1 MLQPYFAI
9 YMMYLPGA
17 TFGPATLQSPL
28 SGAHRLFRI
37 LTPLSSPSPL
47 LLPTLPQTH
56 RNMIPGLEQDPHEG
70 RTSVCLLQCCFL
82 EPKVRPFME
91 QTFGKCCRISWCV
104 GRKRGE
110 MGLGAASLGRIL
122 FVPGLEMMIGQ
133 GHFELW
139 QMWWRQLKVIMET
152 GCSGGRCHLQ

>member
-9 YMMYLPGA
+9 YTMYLPGA

-37 LTPLSSPSPL
+37 LTLLSSPSPL

-56 RNMIPGLEQDPHEG
+56 RNMLPGLEQDPHEG
-70 RTSVCLLQCCFL
+70 RTSICLLQCCFL
-82 EPKVRPFME
+82 ESKVRPFME

-110 MGLGAASLGRIL
+110 MGPRSSFTWEDPVCSWAGDDDWARTLWTVTDVMTAT
-122 FVPGLEMMIGQ
+122 Q
-133 GHFELW
+133 GNYGDRL
-139 QMWWRQLKVIMET
+139 
-152 GCSGGRCHLQ
+152 